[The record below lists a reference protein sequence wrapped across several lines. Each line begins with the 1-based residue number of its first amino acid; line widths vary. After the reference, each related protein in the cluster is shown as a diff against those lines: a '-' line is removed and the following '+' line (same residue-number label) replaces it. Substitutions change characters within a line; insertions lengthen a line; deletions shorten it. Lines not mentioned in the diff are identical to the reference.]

1 MTTSE
6 GYAAQAEAVMRAA
19 GKRPPSV
26 DAKVIALG
34 LLALA
39 AATKEVGETT

>member
-6 GYAAQAEAVMRAA
+6 GYAAQAEAVMRAGG

-26 DAKVIALG
+26 DAKVITLG

-39 AATKEVGETT
+39 QAVKETSK